1 MEQSDILTLQ
11 AFLMTLSELDSLG
24 DIQAEIQ
31 KLSPLVKQNF
41 SDAMEELRKIIY
53 HHNFLENSYQSH
65 HDRLQGL
72 YQAKPR
78 DKCIFPLDESQKQ
91 PTMEGKEIHNYSLPI
106 QSVEVFV
113 KILESHD
120 LVATTKNVRQSIDKS
135 LPSTPVSEEI
145 NTEINAP
152 VQYDVKYVWVQMFC

>member
-11 AFLMTLSELDSLG
+11 AFLMTLSELNSLG

-53 HHNFLENSYQSH
+53 QHDFLETPYKTH
-65 HDRLQGL
+65 LTKLQGF

-91 PTMEGKEIHNYSLPI
+91 PTMESKEIENYSLPT

-113 KILESHD
+113 TILESHD
-120 LVATTKNVRQSIDKS
+120 LVATTKNVRQSIS
-135 LPSTPVSEEI
+135 QEI
-145 NTEINAP
+145 NTEVNAA
-152 VQYDVKYVWVQMFC
+152 VQYDIQYVWVQMFC

>member
-41 SDAMEELRKIIY
+41 SHAMEELRKIIY
-53 HHNFLENSYQSH
+53 QHNFLETPYQLH
-65 HDRLQGL
+65 HDNLQRF

-91 PTMEGKEIHNYSLPI
+91 PTMEGKEIENYSLPT
-106 QSVEVFV
+106 QSIEVFV
-113 KILESHD
+113 TILESHD
-120 LVATTKNVRQSIDKS
+120 SVATTKNVRQSIDKS

-152 VQYDVKYVWVQMFC
+152 VQYDVNYVWVLMFC